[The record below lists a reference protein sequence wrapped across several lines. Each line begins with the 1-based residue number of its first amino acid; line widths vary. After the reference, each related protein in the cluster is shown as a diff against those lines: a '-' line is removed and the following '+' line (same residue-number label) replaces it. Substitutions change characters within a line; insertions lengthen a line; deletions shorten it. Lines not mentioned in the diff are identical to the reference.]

1 MTKQVDP
8 LIENAIESALPKF
21 RKLRLLE
28 KEMREAI
35 NKYVEH
41 FKDTLPFSDRLQ
53 NLGVSE
59 GEIQKM
65 KDGHY
70 D

>member
-1 MTKQVDP
+1 MTDP
-8 LIENAIESALPKF
+8 LIKDAIETALPEF
-21 RKLRLLE
+21 RELRLLE
-28 KEMREAI
+28 DEMREAI

-41 FKDTLPFSDRLQ
+41 FKDTLPFCNQLK

-59 GEIQKM
+59 VEIQKM

-70 D
+70 DED